1 MSHSTVHI
9 GYKGKYI
16 EGTVNIK
23 FFGLQIYN
31 YINWKNHT
39 EQMIPKVSGTCYA
52 IRLMVHVSN
61 ISTLKTIYYA
71 CFHSIIKYK
80 IQNIFWGDNSSNSW
94 KISTLQKKIIITMAG
109 ARPRTSGR
117 SIFKQLEIL
126 PVPCQYKLLVMA
138 LPSIIRKL
146 LK

>member
-23 FFGLQIYN
+23 FLGLQIYN
-31 YINWKNHT
+31 YINLKNHT
-39 EQMIPKVSGTCYA
+39 EQMIPKVSGTCHA
-52 IRLMVHVSN
+52 IRLMVHISN

-71 CFHSIIKYK
+71 CFHSITKYTK
-80 IQNIFWGDNSSNSW
+80 YFFWDNSSNSW

-126 PVPCQYKLLVMA
+126 PVPCQYKLLVTA
-138 LPSIIRKL
+138 SPSIIRKL